1 MDLTRPVA
9 HKQQRRLVHRNCQ
22 MKKAQCFKTT
32 RQRRWLEPRSTIG
45 VLKGETLHRKVRRSK
60 GSKGCPLTYSMH
72 NVPLAL
78 GFDQNQPQVAQI
90 ESFSVISKGVI
101 LKALCTNLMDL
112 RTRIC
117 LEYRKRKKRLFC
129 EHN

>member
-1 MDLTRPVA
+1 MQCYFWSEDNAPHFGESAHIYEVSTNNQRVENWRSHFWSLT
-9 HKQQRRLVHRNCQ
+9 H
-22 MKKAQCFKTT
+22 
-32 RQRRWLEPRSTIG
+32 
-45 VLKGETLHRKVRRSK
+45 
-60 GSKGCPLTYSMH
+60 SMH

-90 ESFSVISKGVI
+90 ESLSVISKGVI

-117 LEYRKRKKRLFC
+117 LKFRKRKKRLFC